1 MKKGDLHILGNY
13 ELGYFIYEIGK
24 PNPEYKVIETKTSF
38 ESNIAFNVYNMKG
51 ENIGAFSSI
60 DNVMGNIEAYHNYKP
75 SN

>member
-1 MKKGDLHILGNY
+1 MKKGNLHILGNY

-38 ESNIAFNVYNMKG
+38 KSNIAFNVHNMKG
-51 ENIGAFSSI
+51 EHIGAFSSI
-60 DNVMGNIEAYHNYKP
+60 YYVMDNIKAYHNSKP